1 MADYQVGLQADSRST
16 DRSEAMEQRKR
27 QPDLVLVGASDY
39 VICLVSEL
47 KTYWTFRPAKGQS
60 DKDYLAQKLG
70 LSPKTLHW

>member
-1 MADYQVGLQADSRST
+1 
-16 DRSEAMEQRKR
+16 MEQRKR

-39 VICLVSEL
+39 VICLVGEL